1 MCIRHAWKPASVSLP
16 IRNNFMNPWK
26 QGFFLPYEHCAL
38 LSVVKM
44 LGVRYNKRHN
54 REFKRIRY
62 EKEVRFYLLERIVA
76 AAILAVLLL
85 VPRMSSFAQQ
95 AKRTAVQDT
104 TRSLAT
110 PRRS

>member
-1 MCIRHAWKPASVSLP
+1 MESLETG
-16 IRNNFMNPWK
+16 IFSALR
-26 QGFFLPYEHCAL
+26 HCAL
-38 LSVVKM
+38 LSADKM

-104 TRSLAT
+104 IRSLAT

>member
-1 MCIRHAWKPASVSLP
+1 MSVSLP

-26 QGFFLPYEHCAL
+26 QGFFLTYEHCAL

-62 EKEVRFYLLERIVA
+62 EKEVRFYVTETDCCRCHSGRA
-76 AAILAVLLL
+76 AACAADD
-85 VPRMSSFAQQ
+85 RFRA
-95 AKRTAVQDT
+95 AGEAY
-104 TRSLAT
+104 
-110 PRRS
+110 RRSGDDPQPCNGL